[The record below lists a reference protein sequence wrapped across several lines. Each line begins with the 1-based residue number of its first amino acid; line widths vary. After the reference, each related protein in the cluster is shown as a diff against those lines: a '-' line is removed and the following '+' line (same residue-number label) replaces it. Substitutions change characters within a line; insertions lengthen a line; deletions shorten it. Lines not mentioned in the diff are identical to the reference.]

1 LRIEFDVRCKH
12 PDWIGLGRQKWTHVQ
27 LGPTC
32 AVVKQIA
39 AVMNVISVQTTRS
52 NNSDVCVC
60 VFQGITSV
68 VSYLQTKQ
76 RHPRVIWVNL
86 RDDVTIQC
94 DLVTYSVRDTAA
106 LDEPIL
112 LPAAARTDIEV
123 NTNNINAI

>member
-1 LRIEFDVRCKH
+1 
-12 PDWIGLGRQKWTHVQ
+12 
-27 LGPTC
+27 
-32 AVVKQIA
+32 
-39 AVMNVISVQTTRS
+39 MNVISVQTTRS